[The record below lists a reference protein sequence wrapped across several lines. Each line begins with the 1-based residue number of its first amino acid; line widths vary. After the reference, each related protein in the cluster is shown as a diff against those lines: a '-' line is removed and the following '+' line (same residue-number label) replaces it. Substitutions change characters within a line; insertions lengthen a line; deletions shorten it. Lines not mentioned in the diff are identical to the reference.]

1 MSAVCGIVP
10 SGAFCQR
17 RPVYF
22 PAGSYLPKLRD
33 RVVLETAIRDALASG
48 RVPVVARFALAGSEP
63 YVHDAF
69 GIVRSMVL
77 LFLLRDGEQSDLQQ
91 RLPKW
96 QCTR

>member
-1 MSAVCGIVP
+1 MASSESNGNGVRLSKAVVFVP
-10 SGAFCQR
+10 
-17 RPVYF
+17 
-22 PAGSYLPKLRD
+22 
-33 RVVLETAIRDALASG
+33 G